1 LKIEHSR
8 TIQCVIDR
16 KYNMS
21 EYFRKKMFPE
31 QKEFRGKCVDC
42 HGALE
47 LYEIDFKNKSKILI
61 CRRCSLLH
69 LYTKSFLGG
78 WKLVKAR
85 KMSEPL

>member
-1 LKIEHSR
+1 MS
-8 TIQCVIDR
+8 DR

-21 EYFRKKMFPE
+21 EYFRKKLFPE

-47 LYEIDFKNKSKILI
+47 LYEIDFKNKSKILL
-61 CRRCSLLH
+61 CKRCGLLH

-85 KMSEPL
+85 KTSEPL

>member
-1 LKIEHSR
+1 MY
-8 TIQCVIDR
+8 VIDR
-16 KYNMS
+16 KYSMS
-21 EYFRKKMFPE
+21 EYFRKKLLPE

-47 LYEIDFKNKSKILI
+47 LYEIDFKNKSKILL
-61 CRRCSLLH
+61 CKRCGLLH

-85 KMSEPL
+85 KTSEPL